1 MRTIRIGSGAGYSG
15 DRIEPAV
22 ELAEKGDIQ
31 YLVFECL
38 GERTVALA
46 QQARMKNPDSGY
58 DPLLEERMR
67 AVLPVCASQ
76 GIRIVTNMGA
86 ANPLAAARKTAE
98 IARSLGLSSLKIA
111 AIVGDDVLD
120 ACKERDLPI
129 MEFDGTI
136 KQLGNRLLSANAYLG
151 AEPIAEAL
159 SAGAD
164 IVITGRASDPALFLA
179 PMIHAFG
186 WAMDDWNLLGQG
198 TVAGHLLEC
207 AGQITGGY
215 FADPG
220 YKDIPDLARLG
231 FPIGEVGEDGGLV
244 ITKVKGS
251 GGAVTA
257 QTCKEQLLYEVHDPT
272 QYIQPDV
279 VADFS
284 QVKVEEIAPN
294 RVRVSGGRGTK
305 RTGTLKVS
313 VGYVD
318 SYIGEGQISYAGP
331 GALARGRLAL
341 EIVRERLK
349 LTGVA
354 ASELWFE
361 LIGVDSLHGANLAA
375 KANEPYEV
383 RVRVTGRTENLREAV
398 RIGNEVETLYTNGPA
413 AGGGAV
419 GVERFDLV
427 ADSDSFAQIFG
438 AAGDAHADLVR
449 LAGARGDLSPVQRVD
464 ADQLEPPVAG
474 GDAGEFQ
481 PLANDFQRQ
490 PPPRQCAG
498 AGIGNLALADIAVDV
513 ANRDLQRAGT
523 FCSPSAADPHAV
535 RRDLLD
541 LHLRKIRDHVG
552 LDILRGIVH
561 LVEQLLLA
569 GLRRHRAAGAFDL
582 GDDQA
587 AVFADFAD
595 RKAEPREIGNV
606 LVAGVGEVAAGDL
619 AGAFKQMSGDGALP
633 QQVPV
638 IHRPAEG
645 VNHRRQKQR
654 GIGGAPGDHDIGA
667 AGERLRDRLG
677 AEIGIGR
684 Q

>member
-22 ELAEKGDIQ
+22 ELAENGDIQ

-67 AVLPVCASQ
+67 AVLPVCAAN
-76 GIRIVTNMGA
+76 GIKIVTNMGA
-86 ANPLAAARKTAE
+86 ANPVAAARKTAE

-120 ACKERDLPI
+120 ACKDGDLRI

-151 AEPIAEAL
+151 AEPMAEAL
-159 SAGAD
+159 TAGAD

-231 FPIGEVGEDGGLV
+231 FPIGEVGEDGSLV
-244 ITKVKGS
+244 ITKVEGS

-284 QVKVEEIAPN
+284 RVKVEEIARD
-294 RVRVSGGRGTK
+294 RVRVSGGRGTR
-305 RTGTLKVS
+305 RTDTLKVS

-318 SYIGEGQISYAGP
+318 SFIGEGQISYAGP

-354 ASELWFE
+354 ASELRFE
-361 LIGVDSLHGANLAA
+361 LIGLDSLHGANLAA
-375 KANEPYEV
+375 HANEPYEV

-413 AGGGAV
+413 AGGGAFKSARDV
-419 GVERFDLV
+419 V
-427 ADSDSFAQIFG
+427 A
-438 AAGDAHADLVR
+438 
-449 LAGARGDLSPVQRVD
+449 
-464 ADQLEPPVAG
+464 VAS
-474 GDAGEFQ
+474 
-481 PLANDFQRQ
+481 
-490 PPPRQCAG
+490 
-498 AGIGNLALADIAVDV
+498 V
-513 ANRDLQRAGT
+513 
-523 FCSPSAADPHAV
+523 
-535 RRDLLD
+535 LL
-541 LHLRKIRDHVG
+541 
-552 LDILRGIVH
+552 
-561 LVEQLLLA
+561 
-569 GLRRHRAAGAFDL
+569 
-582 GDDQA
+582 
-587 AVFADFAD
+587 
-595 RKAEPREIGNV
+595 PRELAKPSIQF
-606 LVAGVGEVAAGDL
+606 VGRE
-619 AGAFKQMSGDGALP
+619 
-633 QQVPV
+633 
-638 IHRPAEG
+638 
-645 VNHRRQKQR
+645 
-654 GIGGAPGDHDIGA
+654 
-667 AGERLRDRLG
+667 
-677 AEIGIGR
+677 
-684 Q
+684 

>member
-1 MRTIRIGSGAGYSG
+1 LRSIRIGSGAGYSG

-22 ELAEKGDIQ
+22 ELAEKGGID

-67 AVLPVCASQ
+67 AVLPVCAAK
-76 GIRIVTNMGA
+76 GIKIVTNMGA

-98 IARSLGLSSLKIA
+98 IAKSLGLSLRIA
-111 AIVGDDVLD
+111 AVIGDDVLD
-120 ACKERDLPI
+120 ACKDGDLPV

-151 AEPIAEAL
+151 AEPMADAL
-159 SAGAD
+159 NAGAD

-198 TVAGHLLEC
+198 TVGGHLLEC

-231 FPIGEVGEDGGLV
+231 FPIGEVGEDGSLV
-244 ITKVKGS
+244 ITKVEGS

-272 QYIQPDV
+272 KYLQPDV

-284 QVKVEEIAPN
+284 QVRVEEIAPD

-305 RTGTLKVS
+305 RTDTLKVS

-341 EIVRERLK
+341 DIVRERLK
-349 LTGVA
+349 LTEVQS
-354 ASELWFE
+354 SELRFD
-361 LIGVDSLHGANLAA
+361 LIGVDSLHGAEVSAR
-375 KANEPYEV
+375 ANEPYEV
-383 RVRVTGRTENLREAV
+383 RVRVAGRTESLREAV

-413 AGGGAV
+413 AGGGATKSARDV
-419 GVERFDLV
+419 V
-427 ADSDSFAQIFG
+427 A
-438 AAGDAHADLVR
+438 
-449 LAGARGDLSPVQRVD
+449 
-464 ADQLEPPVAG
+464 VASVLL
-474 GDAGEFQ
+474 
-481 PLANDFQRQ
+481 P
-490 PPPRQCAG
+490 
-498 AGIGNLALADIAVDV
+498 
-513 ANRDLQRAGT
+513 RDLAK
-523 FCSPSAADPHAV
+523 PSV
-535 RRDLLD
+535 RF
-541 LHLRKIRDHVG
+541 
-552 LDILRGIVH
+552 
-561 LVEQLLLA
+561 VEA
-569 GLRRHRAAGAFDL
+569 
-582 GDDQA
+582 
-587 AVFADFAD
+587 
-595 RKAEPREIGNV
+595 
-606 LVAGVGEVAAGDL
+606 
-619 AGAFKQMSGDGALP
+619 
-633 QQVPV
+633 
-638 IHRPAEG
+638 
-645 VNHRRQKQR
+645 
-654 GIGGAPGDHDIGA
+654 
-667 AGERLRDRLG
+667 
-677 AEIGIGR
+677 
-684 Q
+684 